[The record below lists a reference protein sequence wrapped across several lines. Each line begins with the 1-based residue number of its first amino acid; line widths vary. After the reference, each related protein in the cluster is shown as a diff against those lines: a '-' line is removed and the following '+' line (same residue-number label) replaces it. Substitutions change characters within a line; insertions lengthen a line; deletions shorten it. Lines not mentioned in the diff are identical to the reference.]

1 MSKES
6 IQGLEPKLFWE
17 HFYNIS
23 QIPRCSKEEEKI
35 REHIINFAKENGI
48 EYKED
53 TCGNIVLK
61 KGATPGYENKP
72 IAVLQGHMDMVC
84 EKNQGKDHDFSK
96 DPITL
101 IKDGDW
107 MRADDTTL
115 GSDNAIA
122 LAAAMAIMVD
132 DSIEHGPL
140 EALFTVDEETG
151 LTGAN
156 ELDPTLLEGKILLNI
171 DSEEEGALYIGCA
184 GGKDT
189 EGFMD
194 INWENT
200 PAGYTPTLIR
210 LNGLRGGHSGLD
222 IAEGR
227 GNAIVL
233 GNRFLWNLNQNIEFR
248 IFDIEGGS
256 KHNAIPR
263 EFFIKTVVKNE
274 DIETLKKAAAEF
286 KKTLLNEMGDIEPKI
301 KMSVEALDS
310 TPEKVFTKDF
320 SAKLFNLLYSM
331 PHGVKTMSRAVI
343 GLVETSTNLAIIKV
357 EDNEISILTSQR
369 SSVMSARDDMSDK
382 VSATLIASGARAVQ
396 GNGYPAWEPNP
407 DSALLKKCQ
416 EVYKKLTG
424 KDAEVKAIHA
434 GLECGIIGDKFAG
447 MDMISFGPDIEGA
460 HSPEERVNIKSWER
474 VWTFLLELLKSL

>member
-115 GSDNAIA
+115 GADNAIA

-286 KKTLLNEMGDIEPKI
+286 EKTLLN
-301 KMSVEALDS
+301 
-310 TPEKVFTKDF
+310 
-320 SAKLFNLLYSM
+320 
-331 PHGVKTMSRAVI
+331 
-343 GLVETSTNLAIIKV
+343 
-357 EDNEISILTSQR
+357 
-369 SSVMSARDDMSDK
+369 
-382 VSATLIASGARAVQ
+382 
-396 GNGYPAWEPNP
+396 
-407 DSALLKKCQ
+407 
-416 EVYKKLTG
+416 
-424 KDAEVKAIHA
+424 
-434 GLECGIIGDKFAG
+434 
-447 MDMISFGPDIEGA
+447 
-460 HSPEERVNIKSWER
+460 
-474 VWTFLLELLKSL
+474 